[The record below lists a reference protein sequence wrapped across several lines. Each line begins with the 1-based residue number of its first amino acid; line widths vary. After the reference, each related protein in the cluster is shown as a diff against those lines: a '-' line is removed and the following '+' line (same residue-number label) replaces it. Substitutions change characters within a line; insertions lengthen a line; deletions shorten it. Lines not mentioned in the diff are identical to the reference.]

1 MILYVNANVRTES
14 RTHRI
19 ALALLDKLGAYEETY
34 SYGYISAL
42 ARDFFGI
49 KETKLI
55 KAEMMDVDC
64 FDAEAIL
71 KKTIDEIEL

>member
-34 SYGYISAL
+34 GYGYISAL

-55 KAEMMDVDC
+55 KAEMMDVDG

-71 KKTIDEIEL
+71 KKTIDEI